1 MFIWENMTEKS
12 NRDKMEKQAREQ
24 IACILG
30 VNANQFVTIV
40 TVFSRA
46 QFQKFLIQA
55 MNDMPVNSE
64 KYLLLVEQWRNMPS
78 IFAGEL
84 FTLEFTHDV
93 LKHFLDFLPAL
104 NGGDSY
110 CSFTTTSVGSCC

>member
-64 KYLLLVEQWRNMPS
+64 KYLLLVEQWRNTPS
-78 IFAGEL
+78 VFAGEL
-84 FTLEFTHDV
+84 FTLEFAHDV

-104 NGGDSY
+104 KCRDSY
-110 CSFTTTSVGSCC
+110 CSFATASVGSCC